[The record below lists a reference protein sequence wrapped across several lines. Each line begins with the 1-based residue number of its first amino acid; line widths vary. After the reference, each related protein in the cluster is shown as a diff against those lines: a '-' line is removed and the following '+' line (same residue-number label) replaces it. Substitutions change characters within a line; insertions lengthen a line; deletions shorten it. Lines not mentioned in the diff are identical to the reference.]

1 MKATLG
7 MTEIL
12 LGQGYYQRF
21 DPKLAEAAQPYPP
34 LGALIAAAC
43 LRQAGHGVTL
53 FDSMLAASPA
63 EWVRT
68 LERSRPAVAVV
79 YEDSFNYLSKMC
91 LGRMREATFA
101 MLQAARARG
110 CLTLVSGS
118 DATDHDAEYLAHGA
132 TAVIRGEGEATL
144 CEAVGALTDGG
155 EADLRRVAGLSLRG
169 PGGAVVRTPARPFVK
184 DLDAL
189 PRPAWELIDWD
200 SYRRIWRR
208 RHGYHSVNL
217 ATTRGC
223 PYHCNWCAKPIYGQ
237 RYAVRSPQAVAE
249 EMAWLKR
256 TYAPDHFSFVD
267 DIFGLRPGWVEEFAR
282 AVDAED
288 ARLPFRCLTRADL
301 LGDDTV
307 AALRRAGCRTVWI
320 GAESGSQRILDAM
333 EKGNTVEDIRLA
345 ASRLQAAG
353 IEVGFFLQFGYPG
366 ETREDIDLTRRLV
379 EECRPDDIG
388 VSVSYPLPGTRF
400 HERVKAELGAKQN
413 WDDSNDLAMMYRGP
427 FSTEFYR
434 ALHRVVHQE
443 FRLRRLRGRAR
454 RPRQTASMLYHAVT
468 LPWARR
474 RMERLARRPHQ
485 GIGPLRASLSPAQ
498 AAVPSEQG
506 S

>member
-1 MKATLG
+1 MKATRG
-7 MTEIL
+7 MTEVL
-12 LGQGYYQRF
+12 LGQGYYLRF
-21 DPKLAEAAQPYPP
+21 DPKLQAAAQPYPP

-43 LRQAGHGVTL
+43 LRESGHEVSL
-53 FDSMLAASPA
+53 FDSMLASSPR
-63 EWVRT
+63 EWEGA
-68 LERSRPAVAVV
+68 LERARPAVAVV

-91 LGRMREATFA
+91 LGRMREASFA
-101 MLQAARARG
+101 MLRAARDRG

-118 DATDHDAEYLAHGA
+118 DATDHDEEYLAHGA

-144 CEAVGALTDGG
+144 CESIGAIASGG
-155 EADLRRVAGLSLRG
+155 AEALHQVAGLSLRG
-169 PGGAVVRTPARPFVK
+169 HDGRVVRTAPRPFLK

-189 PRPAWELIDWD
+189 PHPAWDLVDWER
-200 SYRRIWRR
+200 YRRVWRS

-237 RYAVRSPQAVAE
+237 RYAVRSPRSVAE

-256 TYAPDHFSFVD
+256 THAPDHFSFVD

-282 AVDAED
+282 EVASHD

-307 AALRRAGCRTVWI
+307 SALQRAGCRTVWI

-333 EKGNTVEDIRLA
+333 EKGNTVADIRGA
-345 ASRLQAAG
+345 ASRLHAAG

-379 EECRPDDIG
+379 AECRPDDIG
-388 VSVSYPLPGTRF
+388 ISVSYPLPGTRF
-400 HERVKAELGAKQN
+400 YERVKAELGAKRN

-443 FRLRRLRGRAR
+443 FRLDRLRGRAR
-454 RPRQTASMLYHAVT
+454 RPRQAASLLYHAVT

-474 RMERLARRPHQ
+474 RLEHLARRPHD
-485 GIGPLRASLSPAQ
+485 GIGPLRAGLSPSQ
-498 AAVPSEQG
+498 AAIPSEQR